1 MHSYE
6 KVLQFAVWNKG
17 IATSIPKEQLPC
29 MNKTQGKKK
38 NPISSHGFSSFTKTD
53 VTTHSPSLILC

>member
-6 KVLQFAVWNKG
+6 KVLQFAIWNKG

-29 MNKTQGKKK
+29 MNKTQEKK

-53 VTTHSPSLILC
+53 VTTHSLSLILC